1 MIHTKK
7 VIIAIITAILPFFI
21 AINILRVNNPNNEGK
36 FLGMAGALEIL
47 ENADISF
54 SKTYEKIAEAGEEW
68 NSALNIKWWRPS
80 GDFFE
85 QVGQF
90 FEYIGQ
96 CISALFK
103 SIEIP
108 IFLIVEIVTSIG
120 KVIGLFLQYVG
131 FIPGT

>member
-1 MIHTKK
+1 M
-7 VIIAIITAILPFFI
+7 PFFI

-54 SKTYEKIAEAGEEW
+54 SQTYKKIVEAGEEW
-68 NSALNIKWWRPS
+68 DDAINIEWWNPS

-90 FEYIGQ
+90 FQFIGQ
-96 CISALFK
+96 SITAFFK